1 MPNHKRIF
9 GILMLLYLA
18 GCVLDHFEYFFTIE
32 NLSNINNRV
41 YFSNDEA
48 IDSLAFSKFYAIIR
62 NRDTFSPH
70 MDVIFEKKQ
79 YQKNPDKKLYL
90 FIFDENKIDSLHKA
104 GDYSLL
110 EQAHKSFIERKTIDI
125 LNITAKDTIYI
136 GANKK
141 SE

>member
-1 MPNHKRIF
+1 MRIKKYSPF
-9 GILMLLYLA
+9 FFAIVIFSS
-18 GCVLDHFEYFFTIE
+18 CVIDHFEPFFY
-32 NLSNINNRV
+32 INNNFDYNIRI
-41 YFSNDEA
+41 YYSNNTP
-48 IDSLAFSKFYAIIR
+48 IDTTFLVNGYTIIR
-62 NRDTFSPH
+62 KAELYRQY
-70 MDVIFEKKQ
+70 MDAIFEKKQ

-90 FIFDENKIDSLHKA
+90 FIFDENKIDSLRKA
-104 GDYSLL
+104 GIYSLL